1 MCCVFF
7 FSSRRLHTR
16 CALVTGVQTC
26 ALPICLR
33 VSLESLGYWPLPDV
47 QPAQEESIAEPDAQ
61 AEQALADDVDR
72 NVAAFIDR
80 SIDQARTSQA
90 DDTQVDSAQVAA
102 PIPVA
107 AGGRGGF
114 EIPGDEIDDEIRE
127 VFLEE
132 FGEEIE
138 IGRAHV

>member
-1 MCCVFF
+1 MRISDW
-7 FSSRRLHTR
+7 SS
-16 CALVTGVQTC
+16 
-26 ALPICLR
+26 
-33 VSLESLGYWPLPDV
+33 DV
-47 QPAQEESIAEPDAQ
+47 CSSDLPAQEESIAEPDAQ

-80 SIDQARTSQA
+80 SIDQARTSRT

-114 EIPGDEIDDEIRE
+114 EIPGVDVDEELRD
-127 VFLEE
+127 VFLED
-132 FGEEIE
+132 FGEEIDKLARIMTVWRE
-138 IGRAHV
+138 RPDDIARLRTIRSVFHTLTSSRPPG